1 MWISVVEDEK
11 TLNNLITKYLEK
23 EGYNVRSYTTGED
36 AVAGIDLSLIHI

>member
-23 EGYNVRSYTTGED
+23 EGYNVRSYTTGRTPWR
-36 AVAGIDLSLIHI
+36 G